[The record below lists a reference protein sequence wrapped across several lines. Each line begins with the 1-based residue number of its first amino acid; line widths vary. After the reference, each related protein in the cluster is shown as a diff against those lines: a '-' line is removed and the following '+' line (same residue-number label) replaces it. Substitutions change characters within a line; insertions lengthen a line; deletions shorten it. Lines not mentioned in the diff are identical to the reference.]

1 MPCTPA
7 SANAW
12 RTSSSLNG
20 LMTAVMSFISCT
32 SMLYSCG
39 DPLLPDAER
48 LIGFHGA
55 NYS

>member
-20 LMTAVMSFISCT
+20 LMTAVMSFMAYT
-32 SMLYSCG
+32 SIVCSW
-39 DPLLPDAER
+39 
-48 LIGFHGA
+48 
-55 NYS
+55 